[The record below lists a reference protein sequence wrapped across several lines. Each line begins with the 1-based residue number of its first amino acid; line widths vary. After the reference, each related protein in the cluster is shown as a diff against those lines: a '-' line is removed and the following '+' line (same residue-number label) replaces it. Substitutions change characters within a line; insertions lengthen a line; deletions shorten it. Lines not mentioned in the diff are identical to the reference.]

1 MTTPPPAPRPSRFK
15 RSLRPLG
22 LIVSF
27 YLLVFVFLAIFQTA
41 SEAAFGEAA
50 VDARG
55 VLVQWLTL
63 TSTLIATY
71 VMLRRVEKLPW
82 STIGLHRAAAAPPVL
97 ATGTAYG
104 ALAIGV
110 ASLMLVAV
118 QQLQIVP
125 APDGSWWGTAGRAI
139 AILLPAAFF
148 EELFIRGYAFSV
160 LRRMGGWKM
169 ALLVTSVVFGLLH
182 AANPGA
188 NAQSI
193 LSVIVAGFFLGAVF
207 LATGSLYAAG
217 AAHFAWNWVMAGLL
231 HTPVSGLEM
240 PTPDYRTI
248 DAGPDWLTGGP
259 WGPES
264 GFATVAIMFVVLFYL
279 HQRHLRRMEP
289 NA

>member
-1 MTTPPPAPRPSRFK
+1 MFALLALFQ
-15 RSLRPLG
+15 G
-22 LIVSF
+22 L
-27 YLLVFVFLAIFQTA
+27 AG
-41 SEAAFGEAA
+41 AAFGAAA

-55 VLVQWLTL
+55 VLTQWLTL
-63 TSTLIATY
+63 GATVIATF
-71 VMLRRVEKLPW
+71 VLLRRVEKLPW
-82 STIGLHRAAAAPPVL
+82 STIGLGREAAAPRVL
-97 ATGTAYG
+97 ITGAAYG

-110 ASLMLVAV
+110 ASLSLVAV

-125 APDGSWWGTAGRAI
+125 APDGSWWGTAGRAT

-160 LRRMGGWKM
+160 LRRMAGWKL
-169 ALLVTSVVFGLLH
+169 ALIVTSVVFGLLH

-207 LATGSLYAAG
+207 LVTGSLYAAG
-217 AAHFAWNWVMAGLL
+217 AAHFAWNWVMAGLM
-231 HTPVSGLEM
+231 HTPVSGLVM
-240 PTPDYRTI
+240 PAPDYQTV

-264 GFATVAIMFVVLFYL
+264 GLASVAVMFIVLLFL
-279 HQRHLRRMEP
+279 HQRYLRRLES